1 MANSLERHS
10 RLVLWSKIILPIL
23 ALAILSTIFLL
34 AKRINYDG
42 VLPYVQDQVDARAND
57 PRMTRPDFSG
67 MTSDGAALTVMAS
80 EARPGTESDRQV
92 TAADLSAEYKT
103 PGGRSILVRA
113 RSGGFD
119 MDRGLISLTGDARLT
134 TPDGYDISADQM
146 QAATKTVTITAEG
159 HLVALAPLGQLTA
172 GSMTLT
178 GRAGEH
184 HLVFKGSVRLI
195 YKP

>member
-1 MANSLERHS
+1 MASSLERHS
-10 RLVLWSKIILPIL
+10 RLVFWSKIILPIL

-42 VLPYVQDQVDARAND
+42 VLPYVQDQVDSRAND

-67 MTSDGAALTVMAS
+67 MTSDGAALTVLAH
-80 EARPGTESDRQV
+80 EARPGTDTDPQT

-113 RSGGFD
+113 GSGGFD
-119 MDRGLISLTGDARLT
+119 MGQGLITLTGDARLT
-134 TPDGYDISADQM
+134 TPDGYDVSADQM
-146 QAATKTVTITAEG
+146 QAATKTVTVTATG
-159 HLVALAPLGQLTA
+159 HVVALAPLGQLTA

-178 GRAGEH
+178 GRAGKH
-184 HLVFKGSVRLI
+184 HLVFKGDVRLI